1 MEKKSQSEIVSDS
14 SQNYRVYS
22 VFYGGHEYGIGF
34 WIARSHLFEKLT
46 QRCRNLV
53 DFGSQNSKFPRIPDI
68 SRRTSRLPGA
78 SSARPFVVLCSPV
91 VPSLFTPRN
100 NAFPVCSK
108 TTLAHQ
114 SPPVPN
120 RDTDS
125 TREMPQTS
133 GLTLPEMHL
142 AKQYCSESN
151 VKNNK

>member
-1 MEKKSQSEIVSDS
+1 MMIVEWFHLLGWEINGFGVKNGKNEIVSDS

-78 SSARPFVVLCSPV
+78 SSARP
-91 VPSLFTPRN
+91 
-100 NAFPVCSK
+100 
-108 TTLAHQ
+108 
-114 SPPVPN
+114 
-120 RDTDS
+120 
-125 TREMPQTS
+125 
-133 GLTLPEMHL
+133 
-142 AKQYCSESN
+142 
-151 VKNNK
+151 